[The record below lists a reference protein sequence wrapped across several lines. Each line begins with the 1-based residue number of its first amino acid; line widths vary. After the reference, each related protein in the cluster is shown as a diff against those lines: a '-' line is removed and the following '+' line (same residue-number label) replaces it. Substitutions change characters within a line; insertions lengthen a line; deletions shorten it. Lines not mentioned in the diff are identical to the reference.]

1 MTLCVVIHNSNDI
14 TIIFPYKLDSNLLTY
29 YLLLYITHFSLK
41 NGTLN
46 KFLFKEDR
54 GYYSIAIHQ
63 FSLKQLIFIQ
73 ILLLNDR

>member
-1 MTLCVVIHNSNDI
+1 MGDRKV
-14 TIIFPYKLDSNLLTY
+14 FPYKLNSNLLTY

-63 FSLKQLIFIQ
+63 FKTVDLHSDFVA
-73 ILLLNDR
+73 